1 MQNHQ
6 KNYLFNC
13 LIKGLDNETQAQ
25 LNYMYSRACMTDEL
39 NHRREMEQMK
49 KEITED
55 VMSRINIRLED
66 EALKKLQD
74 MLNNLGK

>member
-1 MQNHQ
+1 M
-6 KNYLFNC
+6 KNYHKDNFFNY
-13 LIKGLDNETQAQ
+13 LITGLDNKMQAQ
-25 LNYMYSRACMTDEL
+25 LNYMYSHTRMTDEL
-39 NHRREMEQMK
+39 NRRREMEKMK

-74 MLNNLGK
+74 MLNDLGK

>member
-1 MQNHQ
+1 MQNYH
-6 KNYLFNC
+6 KDNFFNYL
-13 LIKGLDNETQAQ
+13 ITGLDNKMQAQ
-25 LNYMYSRACMTDEL
+25 LNYMYSHARMADEF
-39 NHRREMEQMK
+39 NRRREMEQMK

-74 MLNNLGK
+74 ILNDLGK

>member
-1 MQNHQ
+1 MQNYH
-6 KNYLFNC
+6 KDNFFNYL
-13 LIKGLDNETQAQ
+13 ITGLDNKMQAQ
-25 LNYMYSRACMTDEL
+25 LNYMYSRARMADEL
-39 NHRREMEQMK
+39 NRRREIEQMK

-74 MLNNLGK
+74 MLNDLGK

>member
-1 MQNHQ
+1 LYKYHNNDFF
-6 KNYLFNC
+6 NYLT
-13 LIKGLDNETQAQ
+13 KGLDNKLQAQ
-25 LNYMYSRACMTDEL
+25 LNYMYSRARMADEL
-39 NHRREMEQMK
+39 NRRREIEQMK

-74 MLNNLGK
+74 MLNDLGK

>member
-1 MQNHQ
+1 MYNYHNNDFF
-6 KNYLFNC
+6 NYLT
-13 LIKGLDNETQAQ
+13 KGLDNKIQAQ
-25 LNYMYSRACMTDEL
+25 LNYMYSRARMADEL